1 MATFWV
7 TKDQFDRGF
16 EAILYREMKAWL
28 AKSWPFQKVAWP
40 GKEITRAEWK
50 ALP

>member
-7 TKDQFDRGF
+7 TKDQFDKGF